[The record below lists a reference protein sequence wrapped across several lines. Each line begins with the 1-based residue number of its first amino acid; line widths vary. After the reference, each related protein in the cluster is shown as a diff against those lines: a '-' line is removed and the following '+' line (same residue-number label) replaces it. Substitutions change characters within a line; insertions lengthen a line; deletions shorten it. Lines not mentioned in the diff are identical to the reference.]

1 MVKFPPVEVIS
12 SLISTPPLLCSLQRV
27 KLELAPMLIE
37 LLTVIFLFAVIFT
50 EVAFFRNSEMVS
62 LVNVVTISPF
72 FFRIAQG
79 AVTVWKFIVD
89 TLILARMGFSFNCYI
104 IRV

>member
-1 MVKFPPVEVIS
+1 
-12 SLISTPPLLCSLQRV
+12 
-27 KLELAPMLIE
+27 MLIE

-72 FFRIAQG
+72 FLGLLRVPSPFGSSLLIPLSWREWASVSIVTLSGSSNHSFVLTIALLSMD
-79 AVTVWKFIVD
+79 K
-89 TLILARMGFSFNCYI
+89 
-104 IRV
+104 